1 MRSSGNGHY
10 ENLRLIN
17 PVIPVILLSMN
28 DKAHL
33 RVLTWYLQQI

>member
-28 DKAHL
+28 YIIW
-33 RVLTWYLQQI
+33 VLTANIKNII